1 MARSGSEKRRR
12 RHVRKARL
20 TDEEAALF
28 DEQAQRAGVSDG
40 ELIRYAVFG
49 TPPLRA
55 SRQPATSRKTAAQLI
70 GEIGP
75 LKHALLAAAKAG
87 TPGKNDAL
95 IEAACRDI
103 ADMRVRLFQDA
114 GLEP

>member
-1 MARSGSEKRRR
+1 M
-12 RHVRKARL
+12 RKARL

-55 SRQPATSRKTAAQLI
+55 TRRPTMDDEIAAR
-70 GEIGP
+70 
-75 LKHALLAAAKAG
+75 LLANLGLIASALRGRNGAPGAK
-87 TPGKNDAL
+87 PDPQV
-95 IEAACRDI
+95 EAACRDI
-103 ADMRVRLFQDA
+103 AEMRAVWFEAFGR
-114 GLEP
+114 EP